1 MCNDSAD
8 EQTNDRAVQSFKGQ
22 VEKEAL
28 GRNKNRKET
37 FEKNDNN

>member
-1 MCNDSAD
+1 MKPKIEKGGMGNDSAD

-28 GRNKNRKET
+28 GRNKNRS
-37 FEKNDNN
+37 